1 MNKSFLKSIVLK
13 SIVLKTITKKAA
25 ALAALV
31 LMSQMLSQMAPV
43 AHAQPDLNDQPKAEN
58 PLPRERPER
67 PANGMGVPDE
77 AIRKMMT
84 LGGVPDVATQ
94 DAVLKFMKE
103 DVEARKPLRALGL
116 KLFEALRAGDVNDD
130 QMLALITDYR
140 AAQDAEG
147 TRREDAQDALD
158 AKVNFTKNPRLE
170 AMLLLAGLIG
180 DGSGLMNAG
189 PGGYG
194 GRGQYGQPGANMG
207 TNAQKREENRRKLL
221 DRFDKNANGQID
233 PDEDIALKE
242 WRLERKEQREQ
253 KEMPANNNPVVAPI
267 PAPIPEP
274 LQGDMPAPRPQP
286 VPDAPILP
294 LPTDDELAEDLKA

>member
-1 MNKSFLKSIVLK
+1 MSKSFLKNIILK
-13 SIVLKTITKKAA
+13 NIMKKGV

-31 LMSQMLSQMAPV
+31 WLSQLAPV
-43 AHAQPDLNDQPKAEN
+43 AHAQPDLNEQSKAEN
-58 PLPRERPER
+58 PAVRERVEK

-94 DAVLKFMKE
+94 DAVLEHMKE

-147 TRREDAQDALD
+147 TRREDAQHVLD
-158 AKVNFTKNPRLE
+158 AKVNFTRNPRLE

-194 GRGQYGQPGANMG
+194 GYGGRNQYGQPGAIMG
-207 TNAQKREENRRKLL
+207 LNAQKREENRRKLL
-221 DRFDKNANGQID
+221 ERFDKNGNGQID
-233 PDEDIALKE
+233 LDEDAALKQ
-242 WRLERKEQREQ
+242 WRLEREQQREQ
-253 KEMPANNNPVVAPI
+253 KENPANKNAVVAPL
-267 PAPIPEP
+267 PVPIPEP
-274 LQGDMPAPRPQP
+274 LQGAMP
-286 VPDAPILP
+286 VPLSQRAPNAPILP
-294 LPTDDELAEDLKA
+294 LPTDDELAEDLKT